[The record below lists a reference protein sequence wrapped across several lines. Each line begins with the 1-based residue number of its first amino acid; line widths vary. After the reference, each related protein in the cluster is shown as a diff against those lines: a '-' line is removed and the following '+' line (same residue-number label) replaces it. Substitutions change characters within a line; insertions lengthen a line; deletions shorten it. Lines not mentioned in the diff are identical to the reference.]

1 MSSQSELAERL
12 QIVERL
18 TAVFRVERVTYLGV
32 TLVAFAMI
40 VASGALLLIEK
51 GPSPSEIT
59 LLGGSTGVLGI
70 SGSQILRMW
79 SRSLEWI
86 GGASTAKAP

>member
-18 TAVFRVERVTYLGV
+18 TEVFRAERVTYIGV
-32 TLVAFAMI
+32 TLMAFAMI
-40 VASGALLLIEK
+40 LASAVLLVVQKGA
-51 GPSPSEIT
+51 SASEIT

-79 SRSLEWI
+79 SRSLAWI
-86 GGASTAKAP
+86 GGQNSDKSS